1 MFGTTAPRLRSAPD
15 GRRCDGLILPPPRIE
30 ILSAAPSA
38 PAPNTLAPDT
48 PSLAALSKTVTVL
61 NRLRWWSRGEAPAK
75 PLTTDKQRL
84 FISASGPLCYPFVLA
99 EASLRASDESGLSTH
114 SPKHYL
120 ITMKP
125 RVFIGSSVEQVD
137 LAYAVQEGLEYDVE
151 ATVWTQGVFQPS
163 RSTMAALVD
172 QLDENDFAIFVLAP
186 DDLTAMRKQV
196 VSTVRDNVIFELG
209 LFAGRFGHERC
220 YLVTPRNADD
230 LHLPTDLLGITPAE
244 YDADRQDK
252 NLVAA
257 LGAACNRIRKSIK
270 QLGPRLPV
278 QEVPI
283 APEVVEDD
291 LTDDAN
297 DCISLIESWMG
308 KRGASSNTSAIRF
321 NDVDSALKLSP
332 GSARKYIAQAAAK
345 WGYVVDR
352 EGKDTIQFRSGSR
365 SSMFY

>member
-1 MFGTTAPRLRSAPD
+1 
-15 GRRCDGLILPPPRIE
+15 
-30 ILSAAPSA
+30 
-38 PAPNTLAPDT
+38 
-48 PSLAALSKTVTVL
+48 
-61 NRLRWWSRGEAPAK
+61 
-75 PLTTDKQRL
+75 
-84 FISASGPLCYPFVLA
+84 
-99 EASLRASDESGLSTH
+99 
-114 SPKHYL
+114 
-120 ITMKP
+120 MKP

-163 RSTMAALVD
+163 RTTMAALVD

-186 DDLTAMRKQV
+186 DDLTAMRKEV

-270 QLGPRLPV
+270 QLGPRQAEPEKLP
-278 QEVPI
+278 EPAAAEPNLI
-283 APEVVEDD
+283 DD
-291 LTDDAN
+291 EN
-297 DCISLIESWMG
+297 DCISILESWMG
-308 KRGASSNTSAIRF
+308 SRESGLNTSVIRF
-321 NDVDSALKLSP
+321 NDVDNKHKLAP
-332 GSARKYIAQAAAK
+332 GSARLYLPKAAAK
-345 WGYVVDR
+345 WNYVVDR
-352 EGKDTIQFRSGSR
+352 IGKDTIQFKDGPSQRHSA
-365 SSMFY
+365 FY